1 GAGNGG
7 GSGATRRSGWG
18 ASRDAGRGEGSARET
33 PFGKVAGGWS
43 PATRV
48 PRPAPDLPAPEEES
62 QDAARVAVG
71 ARVRHARFGTG
82 TVAEVVGS
90 GRDAK
95 VRIDFDDAE
104 VGRKT
109 LVLAQAR
116 LEQPW
121 D

>member
-1 GAGNGG
+1 
-7 GSGATRRSGWG
+7 
-18 ASRDAGRGEGSARET
+18 
-33 PFGKVAGGWS
+33 VAGGWA
-43 PATRV
+43 PATRA

>member
-1 GAGNGG
+1 
-7 GSGATRRSGWG
+7 
-18 ASRDAGRGEGSARET
+18 EV
-33 PFGKVAGGWS
+33 PFGKAAGGWT
-43 PATRV
+43 PASRPGRPV
-48 PRPAPDLPAPEEES
+48 PAPPAPEEES

-71 ARVRHARFGTG
+71 ARVKHARFGTG
-82 TVAEVVGS
+82 TVVELAGT

-116 LEQPW
+116 LEQAW
-121 D
+121 E